1 MSTDTAADDLVTE
14 EMIHVAA
21 EAIDYPSVYACGPR
35 EQSKRTAER
44 VLRAVAP
51 LIAERVAEVDAQIA
65 NSMDIYGH
73 IAADIRA
80 RWEGRP

>member
-1 MSTDTAADDLVTE
+1 
-14 EMIHVAA
+14 
-21 EAIDYPSVYACGPR
+21 
-35 EQSKRTAER
+35 
-44 VLRAVAP
+44 VAP

>member
-1 MSTDTAADDLVTE
+1 MSAATADDLVTE
-14 EMIHVAA
+14 EMIKVARA
-21 EAIDYPSVYACGPR
+21 AYEQIESYEFCMIALEDAI
-35 EQSKRTAER
+35 
-44 VLRAVAP
+44 RAVAP

>member
-1 MSTDTAADDLVTE
+1 MNADTAADDLVTE
-14 EMIHVAA
+14 EMVEIATRAMFAA
-21 EAIDYPSVYACGPR
+21 DGNAWEL
-35 EQSKRTAER
+35 TR
-44 VLRAVAP
+44 VGLRAVAP

>member
-1 MSTDTAADDLVTE
+1 MSADTAADDLVTE
-14 EMIHVAA
+14 EMLEAAGRAYA
-21 EAIDYPSVYACGPR
+21 EATYRPLAAAI
-35 EQSKRTAER
+35 
-44 VLRAVAP
+44 RAVAP